1 MGRKWNNI
9 KMKKAAQDKA
19 RSASYTKILREITMA
34 VRRSGSTDP
43 DSNFGLKIALVK
55 AKENN
60 VPRDNIERAIK
71 KGSGEGGENY
81 EEIAYEGYG
90 LDGVAIFVDAATDNP
105 TRTIGNVRSYFNRW
119 GGSIGTQG
127 CLQFVFERKAVFT
140 ILDEDKKIDVDAL
153 TMDLIDAGAED
164 VERDEDGVIT
174 VKGAV
179 ESFGDLHKKL
189 EQLKIKVEESGLE
202 RLPLN
207 TKAVSSK
214 ESYEKILKLIDAL
227 EEDDDVQKVYHNM
240 EFNEAYNA

>member
-9 KMKKAAQDKA
+9 KMKKAAQDKL
-19 RSASYTKILREITMA
+19 RSANYTKILREITMSA
-34 VRRSGSTDP
+34 RRGGPDP
-43 DSNFGLKIALVK
+43 DSNFGLKIVLVK

-81 EEIAYEGYG
+81 EEISYEGYG
-90 LDGVAIFVDAATDNP
+90 LDGVAIYVDAATDNP
-105 TRTIGNVRSYFNRW
+105 TRTIGNIRSYFNRW

-140 ILDEDKKIDVDAL
+140 IKDEDDKYDVDSL
-153 TMDLIDAGAED
+153 TMDLIDVGVED
-164 VERDEDGVIT
+164 VEKEDGFIT
-174 VKGAV
+174 VKGPV
-179 ESFGDLHKKL
+179 ESYGDIHKKL
-189 EQLKIKVEESGLE
+189 EEMKIKVEDSALE

-207 TKAVSSK
+207 TKEVTNQ
-214 ESYEKILKLIDAL
+214 ENYGKILKLLDAL

-240 EFNEAYNA
+240 DFNEAFNQ